1 MAMGTAE
8 FEVSRYARTFSVLSS
23 GSTAM
28 HTALI
33 RVRRPFVRRWTADG
47 RGGGYTPSIVLD
59 KAIYVGM
66 EELAEDDRW
75 L

>member
-23 GSTAM
+23 GSTAI

-47 RGGGYTPSIVLD
+47 RGGGYTPSIVLN

>member
-8 FEVSRYARTFSVLSS
+8 FEVIRYARTFSVLSS
-23 GSTAM
+23 GSTVM
-28 HTALI
+28 PTALI
-33 RVRRPFVRRWTADG
+33 RVRRPFVRRWAADG
-47 RGGGYTPSIVLD
+47 RGVGYTPSIVLD

-66 EELAEDDRW
+66 EELAEDDWW